1 MAKDYAGPRRCL
13 ADGGSIT
20 KPHAILTGGGAD
32 GLFRTGIRRVKMGLG
47 SGRLGRALLLL
58 TAVCI
63 ATPALAQAVID
74 GRSSGLPVPRY
85 VSLKADK
92 VNVRG
97 GPSRDHDV
105 ARVFTRAGIPV
116 EITAESDNW
125 RRIRDAEGAE
135 GWVFHSLLSGRRT
148 VLVAPSSKMAAFPL
162 YERPDPGTRV
172 VAKLEPRVLGTVR
185 HCDKKWC
192 RIFGEGFDGFIE
204 QHLLWGVYP
213 NVVVE

>member
-1 MAKDYAGPRRCL
+1 MPQKAVRFWVIAPLIAFWL
-13 ADGGSIT
+13 AL
-20 KPHAILTGGGAD
+20 P
-32 GLFRTGIRRVKMGLG
+32 LF
-47 SGRLGRALLLL
+47 AF
-58 TAVCI
+58 
-63 ATPALAQAVID
+63 AQ
-74 GRSSGLPVPRY
+74 GEGQTSGLPVPRY

-105 ARVFTRAGIPV
+105 AWIFTRAGIPV

-148 VLVAPSSKMAAFPL
+148 ALVSPSAKAESFAL
-162 YERPDPGTRV
+162 YERPDTGSRV
-172 VAKLEPRVLGTVR
+172 VAKLGAQVLGTVR
-185 HCDKKWC
+185 SCDKKWC
-192 RIFGEGFDGFIE
+192 RIFGQGFDGYIE

-213 NVVVE
+213 NEVIE

>member
-1 MAKDYAGPRRCL
+1 MAKDYAGPRRYL

-20 KPHAILTGGGAD
+20 KPGAILTGAGAD
-32 GLFRTGIRRVKMGLG
+32 GLFVRGFARVTMGLG
-47 SGRLGRALLLL
+47 SGRLGRALCLLV
-58 TAVCI
+58 AVC
-63 ATPALAQAVID
+63 AAGTAAAQATVD

-92 VNVRG
+92 VNVRA
-97 GPSRDHDV
+97 GPTRDHDV
-105 ARVFTRAGIPV
+105 AWVFTRAGIPV

-148 VLVAPSSKMAAFPL
+148 VLVAPSTKTATFPL
-162 YERPDPGTRV
+162 YERPDPSTRV

-185 HCDKKWC
+185 TCDRKWC
-192 RIFGEGFDGFIE
+192 RIFGDGFDGFME

-213 NVVVE
+213 NETVE

>member
-1 MAKDYAGPRRCL
+1 MGQFLTRAWAHLPFLLIVCFVWPAG
-13 ADGGSIT
+13 AVGQSDG
-20 KPHAILTGGGAD
+20 A
-32 GLFRTGIRRVKMGLG
+32 
-47 SGRLGRALLLL
+47 
-58 TAVCI
+58 
-63 ATPALAQAVID
+63 
-74 GRSSGLPVPRY
+74 SSGLPVPRY

-105 ARVFTRAGIPV
+105 AWVFTRAGIPV
-116 EITAESDNW
+116 EITAESENW

-148 VLVAPSSKMAAFPL
+148 VLVSPAAKSPAFPL
-162 YERPDPGTRV
+162 YDRPDTGTRV
-172 VAKLEPRVLGTVR
+172 VAKLEPGVLGTVR
-185 HCDKKWC
+185 TCDKKWC

-213 NVVVE
+213 NEVVQ

>member
-1 MAKDYAGPRRCL
+1 MGW
-13 ADGGSIT
+13 
-20 KPHAILTGGGAD
+20 
-32 GLFRTGIRRVKMGLG
+32 GL
-47 SGRLGRALLLL
+47 GRLGRASLLLL
-58 TAVCI
+58 TVCI
-63 ATPALAQAVID
+63 AAPALAQATTD

-92 VNVRG
+92 VNVRA
-97 GPSRDHDV
+97 GPTRDHDV
-105 ARVFTRAGIPV
+105 TWVFTRAGIPV

-148 VLVAPSSKMAAFPL
+148 VLVAPSSKTAAYPL
-162 YERPDPGTRV
+162 YERPASDTRV

-185 HCDKKWC
+185 SCDKKWC
-192 RIFGEGFDGFIE
+192 RIFGDGFDGFIE

-213 NVVVE
+213 NETVE

>member
-1 MAKDYAGPRRCL
+1 MTKDYPGPRRCL

-20 KPHAILTGGGAD
+20 KPGAILTGAGAD
-32 GLFRTGIRRVKMGLG
+32 GLFRAGIRRVNMGLG

-58 TAVCI
+58 LAVC
-63 ATPALAQAVID
+63 AAGTASAQATVD

-92 VNVRG
+92 VNVRA
-97 GPSRDHDV
+97 GPTRDHDV
-105 ARVFTRAGIPV
+105 AWVFTRAGIPV

-148 VLVAPSSKMAAFPL
+148 VLVAPSSKTATFPL
-162 YERPDPGTRV
+162 YERPDSGTRV

-185 HCDKKWC
+185 ACDKKWC
-192 RIFGEGFDGFIE
+192 RIFGDGFDGFIE

-213 NVVVE
+213 NETVE

>member
-1 MAKDYAGPRRCL
+1 M
-13 ADGGSIT
+13 T
-20 KPHAILTGGGAD
+20 TG
-32 GLFRTGIRRVKMGLG
+32 RKR
-47 SGRLGRALLLL
+47 GRWRAALILLL
-58 TAVCI
+58 AVC
-63 ATPALAQAVID
+63 AAFPAGARAQGEGA
-74 GRSSGLPVPRY
+74 SSGLPVPRY

-97 GPSRDHDV
+97 GPSREHDV
-105 ARVFTRAGIPV
+105 AWVFTRAGIPV

-148 VLVAPSSKMAAFPL
+148 VLVAPSSKTGIFPL
-162 YERPDPGTRV
+162 YAEPDRGTRV

-185 HCDKKWC
+185 QCDKKWC

-213 NVVVE
+213 NEVVE

>member
-1 MAKDYAGPRRCL
+1 MGQFLTRGWAHLLFLL
-13 ADGGSIT
+13 AACFVWPVGAVGQSDG
-20 KPHAILTGGGAD
+20 A
-32 GLFRTGIRRVKMGLG
+32 
-47 SGRLGRALLLL
+47 
-58 TAVCI
+58 
-63 ATPALAQAVID
+63 
-74 GRSSGLPVPRY
+74 SSGLPVPRY

-105 ARVFTRAGIPV
+105 AWVFTRAGIPV
-116 EITAESDNW
+116 EITAESENW

-148 VLVAPSSKMAAFPL
+148 ALVSPAAKSPAFPL
-162 YERPDPGTRV
+162 YDRPDTGTRV
-172 VAKLEPRVLGTVR
+172 VAKLEPGVLGTVR
-185 HCDKKWC
+185 TCDKKWC

-213 NVVVE
+213 NEVVQ

>member
-1 MAKDYAGPRRCL
+1 MPGWFVC
-13 ADGGSIT
+13 
-20 KPHAILTGGGAD
+20 
-32 GLFRTGIRRVKMGLG
+32 V
-47 SGRLGRALLLL
+47 RAFVACSLVLC
-58 TAVCI
+58 A
-63 ATPALAQAVID
+63 ATPAAAQAPIE
-74 GRSSGLPVPRY
+74 GASSGLPVPRY

-105 ARVFTRAGIPV
+105 TWVFTRAGIPV

-148 VLVAPSSKMAAFPL
+148 VLVAPSAKSQVFPL
-162 YERPDPGTRV
+162 YERPSNAARV
-172 VAKLEPRVLGTVR
+172 VAKLESRVLGTVR
-185 HCDKKWC
+185 SCNKQWC
-192 RIFGEGFDGFIE
+192 SIFGDGFDGFIE

-213 NVVVE
+213 NEVVE

>member
-1 MAKDYAGPRRCL
+1 MGQFLTRGWAHLLFLL
-13 ADGGSIT
+13 AACFIWPVGAVGQSDG
-20 KPHAILTGGGAD
+20 A
-32 GLFRTGIRRVKMGLG
+32 
-47 SGRLGRALLLL
+47 
-58 TAVCI
+58 
-63 ATPALAQAVID
+63 
-74 GRSSGLPVPRY
+74 SSGLPVPRY

-105 ARVFTRAGIPV
+105 AWVFTRAGIPV
-116 EITAESDNW
+116 EITAESENW

-148 VLVAPSSKMAAFPL
+148 ALVSPAAKSPAFPL
-162 YERPDPGTRV
+162 YDRPDTGTRV
-172 VAKLEPRVLGTVR
+172 VAKLEPGVLGTVR
-185 HCDKKWC
+185 TCDKKWC

-213 NVVVE
+213 NEVVQ